1 MIDSEIRNLAA
12 REPDHPL
19 ERLEQDI
26 WDRLAARER
35 ARIAPSR
42 LLALQLALFAVAF
55 GVSAT
60 VGYHWAQPN
69 RPPELSVFSPRSPLN
84 ASVLLTGEQP

>member
-19 ERLEQDI
+19 ERLEQDV

-35 ARIAPSR
+35 ERASLSR
-42 LLALQLALFAVAF
+42 LLVLQMALFAVAF
-55 GVSAT
+55 GVSAA